1 MAVKEHVFP
10 VGRRWTAFAGK
21 TSKTYVRNARHL
33 LGRAPSSYIYSN
45 QSLSRSSFVRTHSI
59 SAELHR
65 YHSSYGKGDGDDEHG
80 DMQKRKSAFM
90 KALKGNEAK
99 NEKRK
104 TASKRNP
111 PKSRIQ
117 TQQGQ
122 KNRTKNTTNRSN
134 TRAGSKKLTLDEFFS
149 NLEMQKGDELSS
161 KPSMTRKARTRTKS
175 KSGKVGK
182 RRLHPQY
189 EEVEQ
194 KSHPPRPANMTSF
207 FDEVNATMR
216 EKEREQKEPQST
228 TRASFHASISDLIP
242 PTSPVYL
249 DDEDIGYNCSVESW
263 DRYSELLDEVI
274 EGPKFLTRLQ
284 SKKNEDDTEMKLHVA
299 QVVEWLRSR
308 KPLVEIRLPTLDN
321 TLVGEGSDRN
331 EKSDNEIKE
340 TDKQETTTTEEGVYT
355 TRKALFRED
364 LNAQKETF
372 LKEMGWTR
380 KQYEVATGALVAMGN
395 LCARNCTAS
404 PLDVAWCKLKE
415 LGYPMNNKDVL
426 HNYLYVASTF
436 SFPKRRALVPGGGI
450 EDNRREGDESLSVLD
465 FLSGSSNSSQTYSS
479 DALEDE
485 IDLSAE
491 VALCHDFL
499 HEATEQ
505 STGIHVRRLVQLG
518 KANEAEALLE
528 ATLVSLLNVS

>member
-161 KPSMTRKARTRTKS
+161 IPSMTRKARTRTKS
-175 KSGKVGK
+175 KSGKVEK

-340 TDKQETTTTEEGVYT
+340 TDKQETTTTEEGIYT

-450 EDNRREGDESLSVLD
+450 DDNGREGDESLSVLD